1 MQGLLLTFDHMQSD
15 YVRSLV
21 SSRKE
26 RTKVFEW
33 VKDVYSL
40 QRLEIDLAT
49 NLLNGDLEIPT
60 NQ

>member
-1 MQGLLLTFDHMQSD
+1 MQGLLLTFDNMQSD

-26 RTKVFEW
+26 RMKVFEW

-40 QRLEIDLAT
+40 QRQEIDQLQT
-49 NLLNGDLEIPT
+49 FLMGI
-60 NQ
+60 